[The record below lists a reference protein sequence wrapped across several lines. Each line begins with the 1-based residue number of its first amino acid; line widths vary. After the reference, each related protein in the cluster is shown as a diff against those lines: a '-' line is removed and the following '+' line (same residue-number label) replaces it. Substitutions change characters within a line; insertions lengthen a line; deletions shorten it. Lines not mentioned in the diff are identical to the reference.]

1 MTQLLISVSSID
13 EAAIALDKGVN
24 IIDLKHPA
32 KGALGALE
40 PETIQVITKLV
51 RSRDASKLITAT
63 IGDLPMQP
71 DLLQRAVATLATLDV
86 DVIKIGFFDADPQPD
101 KIYAVCIEALRQLI
115 GQGVK
120 LVAVMFAE
128 ITYPAELIQ
137 MLKNAGFYGVMM
149 DTAYKNGASLL
160 DKLTYQ
166 QIQEFVIACK
176 ANHLQAG
183 LAGSLKL
190 EHIPVLKQL
199 MPDYIGLRGGVC
211 DADER
216 INSLSAFKVEVA
228 RELL

>member
-1 MTQLLISVSSID
+1 MTQLLISVSGID

-40 PETIQVITKLV
+40 PETIQAITKLV
-51 RSRDASKLITAT
+51 RSRNASRLITAT

-71 DLLQRAVATLATLDV
+71 DLLKNAVAKLATLDV
-86 DVIKIGFFDADPQPD
+86 DVIKIGFFNVDTEPD
-101 KIYAVCIEALRQLI
+101 KIYAVCIEALRQLTS
-115 GQGVK
+115 QGVK

-128 ITYPAELIQ
+128 MTYPAGLIQ
-137 MLKNAGFYGVMM
+137 MLKKAGFYGVMM
-149 DTAYKNGASLL
+149 DTAHKNGASLL
-160 DKLTYQ
+160 DTLTYQ
-166 QIQEFVIACK
+166 ELEEFVTISK
-176 ANHLQAG
+176 ASDLQTG

-190 EHIPVLKQL
+190 THIPVLKQL

-216 INSLSAFKVEVA
+216 VNSLSASKVEVA